1 MFNSVTKKKTFLSFL
16 LITLILF
23 SVIGV
28 SSADLLTEEELKTK
42 TENIIQELT
51 DSNSQFYNQDDRFY
65 YMEKYPDLFIESLVT
80 KDNDEL
86 TQIMTTKDNDNKEI
100 LTDDL
105 KTELYKRKKAQG
117 QNIFQDLAN
126 KRFTELEGWK
136 IDSETG
142 EKTPIATYQNPI
154 TANINDPNNE
164 LIWKGNKFGIL
175 NEEGELVKWV
185 DLDDLHYS
193 TKTIDYEDGEFT
205 IGYDIQGTGEVTRT
219 FKFKAGT
226 VDKNLAIKD
235 TNNQFIGGE
244 QRSINIGH
252 GTKGEISMDENYKL
266 TLKDSATLMREYYSK
281 EIYYDDSREGLPS
294 NANPDDYADPN
305 SEMSF
310 ELAPN
315 GNALIKNARVRV
327 SDGDGTQLLE
337 MSTFKTEKAVEVK
350 FQGTMEASLTNTLDK
365 VGYAMG
371 SLAVISSSARTY
383 LGDFSLTEEERMNF
397 METSTKLFDGIPPRL
412 LDSGT
417 SSEISGGEF
426 SFNFDTKNVQMKGDE
441 YIVLDTGTPLNKV
454 VLEGYNKYIMSNG
467 ENVAGFHNQE
477 ALTYRT
483 VRGHPY
489 LPINNIEFPE
499 IEKNYKFDTYGY
511 QGFSFYDTSQ
521 TVLKSQTNAL
531 GKMPMYT
538 APVSRIQ
545 TYGPLEGDMGED
557 SNSIMTIRDVREEI
571 SGLLGG
577 RLRKKL
583 IEKNLPAGF
592 LTGIVAE
599 EMEKQ
604 TAQTFNQKYNL
615 YGGREEFQK
624 FINGASKLFDVAEKN
639 GMEIPLQTRDLI
651 FTAQDYE
658 FNNNQE
664 MKKLYRFMRNY
675 QSTSADITNS
685 YARSGNYYLTEQGIL
700 ESQGNVIDSSYAINP
715 AIFRN
720 ILRQSSQTSS
730 TVVNSRGGGQSVS
743 EWPAQPPSTIQT
755 ITGSTSPS
763 SSSRSNYRS
772 SCSSGRCY

>member
-1 MFNSVTKKKTFLSFL
+1 MMFNSVTKKKTFLSFL

-281 EIYYDDSREGLPS
+281 EISR
-294 NANPDDYADPN
+294 
-305 SEMSF
+305 
-310 ELAPN
+310 
-315 GNALIKNARVRV
+315 KN
-327 SDGDGTQLLE
+327 
-337 MSTFKTEKAVEVK
+337 
-350 FQGTMEASLTNTLDK
+350 
-365 VGYAMG
+365 
-371 SLAVISSSARTY
+371 
-383 LGDFSLTEEERMNF
+383 
-397 METSTKLFDGIPPRL
+397 
-412 LDSGT
+412 
-417 SSEISGGEF
+417 
-426 SFNFDTKNVQMKGDE
+426 
-441 YIVLDTGTPLNKV
+441 
-454 VLEGYNKYIMSNG
+454 
-467 ENVAGFHNQE
+467 
-477 ALTYRT
+477 
-483 VRGHPY
+483 
-489 LPINNIEFPE
+489 
-499 IEKNYKFDTYGY
+499 
-511 QGFSFYDTSQ
+511 
-521 TVLKSQTNAL
+521 
-531 GKMPMYT
+531 
-538 APVSRIQ
+538 
-545 TYGPLEGDMGED
+545 
-557 SNSIMTIRDVREEI
+557 
-571 SGLLGG
+571 
-577 RLRKKL
+577 
-583 IEKNLPAGF
+583 
-592 LTGIVAE
+592 
-599 EMEKQ
+599 
-604 TAQTFNQKYNL
+604 
-615 YGGREEFQK
+615 
-624 FINGASKLFDVAEKN
+624 
-639 GMEIPLQTRDLI
+639 
-651 FTAQDYE
+651 
-658 FNNNQE
+658 
-664 MKKLYRFMRNY
+664 
-675 QSTSADITNS
+675 
-685 YARSGNYYLTEQGIL
+685 
-700 ESQGNVIDSSYAINP
+700 
-715 AIFRN
+715 
-720 ILRQSSQTSS
+720 
-730 TVVNSRGGGQSVS
+730 
-743 EWPAQPPSTIQT
+743 
-755 ITGSTSPS
+755 
-763 SSSRSNYRS
+763 
-772 SCSSGRCY
+772 